1 MRDEVLYNAVEL
13 ARFAPNGGNRGAA
26 RFVFARDPVL
36 KRQLGAWYL
45 PLWRGAS
52 PARFAVKWLSGK
64 FRATGNLFTACK

>member
-13 ARFAPNGGNRGAA
+13 ARFAPNGGNRGAV

-45 PLWRGAS
+45 PLWTR
-52 PARFAVKWLSGK
+52 RRWL
-64 FRATGNLFTACK
+64 RRRWLTAGS